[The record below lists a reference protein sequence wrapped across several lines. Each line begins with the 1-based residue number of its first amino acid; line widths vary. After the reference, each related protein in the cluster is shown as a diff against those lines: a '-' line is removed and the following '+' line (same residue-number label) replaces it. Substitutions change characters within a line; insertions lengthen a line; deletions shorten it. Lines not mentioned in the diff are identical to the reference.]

1 MSYTDILKR
10 LLVETEGAIG
20 VGFVAHDGEAVQV
33 EGPFEDYPHRLHLAY
48 QGILLQSL
56 GQIQKIPH
64 TGVRFVL
71 SVHENFVV
79 VLKPL
84 TGGYF
89 LVLTLKH
96 RKHLHQALRHLEEAA
111 QILNQEL

>member
-1 MSYTDILKR
+1 MSYTDILKH
-10 LLVETEGAIG
+10 LLDKTEGAIG
-20 VGFVAHDGEAVQV
+20 VGFVAHDGEAVQI
-33 EGPFEDYPHRLHLAY
+33 EGQLEDYAHRLHLAY
-48 QGILLQSL
+48 QGILLQAL
-56 GQIQKIPH
+56 GQIQKIPQK
-64 TGVRFVL
+64 GVRYVL
-71 SVHENFVV
+71 AVHENYAV

-84 TGGYF
+84 ADGYF